1 MAEELDKISDK
12 ISDNIFNTIAK
23 NMDSC
28 FVANRF
34 HNCDRYME
42 LVLCVDPLHDLY
54 SNYVYAAANHNKN
67 MENGVFPDAGFDIFL
82 PEDYGCKLESVNRIN
97 FQIKCSATMVCES
110 GRRFCTGYYMYP
122 RSSLSKSMLRLA
134 NSVGIIDSGYRG
146 PLIGVF
152 DCSVDNFLV
161 YKCDKLV
168 QICAPGL
175 VPIYVRVVSDIA
187 ELGDTTA
194 RGEGGFGSTSSQTL
208 RS

>member
-42 LVLCVDPLHDLY
+42 LVLCVDPLHDIY
-54 SNYVYAAANHNKN
+54 NNYVYAAANHNKN
-67 MENGVFPDAGFDIFL
+67 MENGIFPDAGFDIFL
-82 PEDYGCKLESVNRIN
+82 PADYGCKLESVNRIN

-122 RSSLSKSMLRLA
+122 PFFF
-134 NSVGIIDSGYRG
+134 I
-146 PLIGVF
+146 
-152 DCSVDNFLV
+152 
-161 YKCDKLV
+161 
-168 QICAPGL
+168 
-175 VPIYVRVVSDIA
+175 
-187 ELGDTTA
+187 
-194 RGEGGFGSTSSQTL
+194 
-208 RS
+208 